1 MGLEFGART
10 GKWSSRNMETGV
22 QKDCVCPRDGGAPV
36 LGKRKKST
44 ACNEKHWTAVPAGQH
59 SCPVTL
65 CLCEQHTWLSRH
77 IHGGLY

>member
-36 LGKRKKST
+36 LGKRKKSA
-44 ACNEKHWTAVPAGQH
+44 ACNKKH
-59 SCPVTL
+59 
-65 CLCEQHTWLSRH
+65 
-77 IHGGLY
+77 